1 MVPDG
6 YKKIDLKRFFL
17 PHAEVGSEHR
27 VILYLI
33 SSARKVRLGRKK
45 AEREGESK
53 QSENEG
59 GNGRERRKMFEES
72 PV

>member
-53 QSENEG
+53 Q
-59 GNGRERRKMFEES
+59 
-72 PV
+72 